1 MQEQFN
7 LIREWAKA
15 RGIYSQGDS
24 KTQYVKLQEE
34 AGELAKALLDN
45 DMAEIQ
51 DAIGDIV
58 VVLTNLA
65 KLEGLNIED
74 CIKSAY
80 NEIKD
85 RKGSMK
91 NNTFVKE

>member
-1 MQEQFN
+1 MQKQFE
-7 LIREWAKA
+7 LIREWARV
-15 RGIYSQGDS
+15 RGIYKQGDS

-34 AGELAKALLDN
+34 AGELAKALLDR
-45 DMAEIQ
+45 DMEEIQ

-85 RKGSMK
+85 RKGSIK
-91 NNTFVKE
+91 NNTFVKQ

>member
-7 LIREWAKA
+7 LIREWAEA

-45 DMAEIQ
+45 NMAEIQ